1 MVELFLE
8 GGLFMWP
15 ILLLLLAG
23 LGLVGERAYSLNQSK
38 ADSEG
43 FMDSLR
49 QSLKSGG
56 TKKALGVCAVHDGP
70 VSNICEAGLSRVGK
84 GSDRIEKAIENAGS
98 LEMAFLE
105 KNMGWLT
112 AIIAVAPMMGFT
124 GTVAGM
130 IFAFDAIAAA
140 NDISPAVVAVGI
152 SQALLT
158 TAFGLIVAMI
168 IQICQNFFSS
178 MIDGMVLDMEER
190 SIELTDLLRDAK

>member
-1 MVELFLE
+1 
-8 GGLFMWP
+8 MWP

-23 LGLVGERAYSLNQSK
+23 LSLVGERAYSLNQSQ

-43 FMDSLR
+43 FMDALR

-56 TKKALGVCAVHDGP
+56 TKKALGVCADHDGP

-84 GSDRIEKAIENAGS
+84 GSDRVEKAIENAGS

-112 AIIAVAPMMGFT
+112 AIIAIAPMMGFT

>member
-8 GGLFMWP
+8 GGPFMWP

-23 LGLVGERAYSLNQSK
+23 LGLVVERAYSLNQSQ

-43 FMDSLR
+43 FMDALR
-49 QSLKSGG
+49 QSLKSGS
-56 TKKALGVCAVHDGP
+56 TKKALDVCANHDGP

-84 GSDRIEKAIENAGS
+84 GSERVEKAIENAGS

-112 AIIAVAPMMGFT
+112 AIIAIAPMMGVT

>member
-8 GGLFMWP
+8 GGPFMWP

-23 LGLVGERAYSLNQSK
+23 LSLVGERAYSLNQSQS
-38 ADSEG
+38 DSEG
-43 FMDSLR
+43 FMDALR
-49 QSLKSGG
+49 QSLKSGD
-56 TKKALGVCAVHDGP
+56 TKKAMGVCADHDGP
-70 VSNICEAGLSRVGK
+70 VSNICEAGLARVGK

-112 AIIAVAPMMGFT
+112 AIIAIAPMMGFT

>member
-8 GGLFMWP
+8 GGPFMWP

-23 LGLVGERAYSLNQSK
+23 LALVGERAYSLNQSQS
-38 ADSEG
+38 DSEG
-43 FMDSLR
+43 FMDALR
-49 QSLKSGG
+49 QSLKSGD
-56 TKKALGVCAVHDGP
+56 TKKAMGVCADHDGP
-70 VSNICEAGLSRVGK
+70 VSNICEAGLARVGK

-112 AIIAVAPMMGFT
+112 AIIAIAPMMGFT

>member
-8 GGLFMWP
+8 GGPFMWP

-23 LGLVGERAYSLNQSK
+23 LGLVGERAYSLNQSQ

-43 FMDSLR
+43 FMDALR

-56 TKKALGVCAVHDGP
+56 AKKALTVCSDHDGP
-70 VSNICEAGLSRVGK
+70 VSNICEAGLARVGK
-84 GSDRIEKAIENAGS
+84 GSEQVEKAIENAGS

-112 AIIAVAPMMGFT
+112 AIIAIAPMMGFT

-168 IQICQNFFSS
+168 IQIFQNFFSS

-190 SIELTDLLRDAK
+190 SIELIDLLRDAK

>member
-8 GGLFMWP
+8 GGPFMWP

-23 LGLVGERAYSLNQSK
+23 LALVGERAYSLNQSQS
-38 ADSEG
+38 DSEG
-43 FMDSLR
+43 FMDALR
-49 QSLKSGG
+49 QSLKSGD
-56 TKKALGVCAVHDGP
+56 TKKAMGVCADHDGP
-70 VSNICEAGLSRVGK
+70 VSNICEAGLARVGK

-112 AIIAVAPMMGFT
+112 AIIAIAPMMGFT

-190 SIELTDLLRDAK
+190 SIELTDLLRDTK